1 MAASSK
7 LLIPPRPPASLNSGI
22 LPRVAEIMEMDDE
35 YSLADATCSACH
47 ELFLSSHEGE
57 KGGLLTFVLW
67 TQFKMEHLLFA
78 NHC

>member
-1 MAASSK
+1 
-7 LLIPPRPPASLNSGI
+7 
-22 LPRVAEIMEMDDE
+22 MEMDDE
-35 YSLADATCSACH
+35 YSLADATCSVCH